1 MTLDLSDSAEGW
13 VMAPLSWEA
22 PFLGVEIVVQRDL
35 GQLSLGAGL

>member
-1 MTLDLSDSAEGW
+1 
-13 VMAPLSWEA
+13 MAPLSWEA